1 VLARNPVAKQPL
13 VYDPGDED
21 LPVLVPPEPQDGLPT
36 GPAVTVAIG
45 SMNAKTK
52 VATIE
57 CSTCAALLE
66 VYPQNVPGE
75 PSLGWDVLDDGEL
88 CKAPPLRRCPRARAE
103 IKLRFPAFEG

>member
-1 VLARNPVAKQPL
+1 
-13 VYDPGDED
+13 
-21 LPVLVPPEPQDGLPT
+21 
-36 GPAVTVAIG
+36 
-45 SMNAKTK
+45 MNAKTK

-88 CKAPPLRRCPRARAE
+88 CKAPPLRRCPHARAE
-103 IKLRFPAFEG
+103 IKLRFPAFEAVTQAAGFARKIPQGNPGAEGASPVISFRERA

>member
-1 VLARNPVAKQPL
+1 
-13 VYDPGDED
+13 
-21 LPVLVPPEPQDGLPT
+21 
-36 GPAVTVAIG
+36 VAIR

-57 CSTCAALLE
+57 CSTCSALLE
-66 VYPQNVPGE
+66 IYPQNEPGE

>member
-1 VLARNPVAKQPL
+1 
-13 VYDPGDED
+13 
-21 LPVLVPPEPQDGLPT
+21 
-36 GPAVTVAIG
+36 VAIG

-57 CSTCAALLE
+57 CSTCSALLE
-66 VYPQNVPGE
+66 IYPQNVPGE